1 MFSMF
6 RKLLIIFTLCFCFS
20 GIIHASSNGTNQED
34 YDETIIQNGRVANSK
49 GILGEIIEIAKKNI
63 NDKANRIYTLGRGI
77 KRMLVGGKPIDE
89 QKLTSYADY
98 LFKNFFSYIE
108 SDLNKSIEDNAKT
121 LGKMA
126 NAAGIIFSTIM
137 LIYIMFLGLR
147 YLFFA
152 QLDVSIYDLLI
163 QNVKWAIII
172 CLFFSIPL
180 VTGLYKYIVNID
192 HILTHTFF
200 GTNFGSSTMDTLAVR
215 SFKVIIP
222 IYNQYATAGLLTA
235 PFSLFGSIKLLYAFS
250 TVIVVFLVSA
260 FASYMAAKVM
270 FSIVLIF
277 MPIAAGFLLFEE
289 TKNYFASYITLLSQ
303 LLIGMM
309 FVVFLTD
316 MFCNI
321 LSHLLDTYYNKN
333 ILIDG
338 LEGLSPDLKAT
349 AQTMGDLAASIT
361 SGYLEQKVLLMKVAA
376 LSGVYL
382 TFLIT
387 VPIVVKNMFKGSLR
401 SRKIG

>member
-1 MFSMF
+1 MF
-6 RKLLIIFTLCFCFS
+6 RKLLIVLTLCFSF
-20 GIIHASSNGTNQED
+20 GLIYASDNGSTQKD
-34 YDETIIQNGRVANSK
+34 YNDETTIQNGKVANSK

-63 NDKANRIYTLGRGI
+63 NDKANRIYNVGRGI
-77 KRMLVGGKPIDE
+77 KRMLVGGKPINE
-89 QKLTSYADY
+89 QKLIGYADY

-126 NAAGIIFSTIM
+126 NTAGIVFSTIM

-163 QNVKWAIII
+163 QNAKWAIII
-172 CLFFSIPL
+172 CLFFSIPMA
-180 VTGLYKYIVNID
+180 TSLYKYIVNID
-192 HILTHTFF
+192 HILTHAFF
-200 GTNFGSSTMDTLAVR
+200 GTNFGSSAMDTLAVR

-260 FASYMAAKVM
+260 FSAYMAAKVM
-270 FSIVLIF
+270 FSIVFIF
-277 MPIAAGFLLFEE
+277 MPVAAGFLLFEE
-289 TKNYFASYITLLSQ
+289 TKGYFASYANLLGQ
-303 LLIGMM
+303 LLITMM

-338 LEGLSPDLKAT
+338 LEGLSPDLRAT
-349 AQTMGDLAASIT
+349 AQTMGDLAATIT
-361 SGYLEQKVLLMKVAA
+361 SGYLEQKVLVMKVAA
-376 LSGVYL
+376 LSGIYL

-387 VPIVVKNMFKGSLR
+387 VPLVVKNMFRGQLR